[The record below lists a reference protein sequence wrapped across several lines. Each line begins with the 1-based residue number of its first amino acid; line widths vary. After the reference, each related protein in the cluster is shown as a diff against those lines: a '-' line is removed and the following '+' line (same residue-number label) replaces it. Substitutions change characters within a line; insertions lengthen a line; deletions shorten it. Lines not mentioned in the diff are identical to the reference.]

1 MITNTY
7 SKRINQKGLIERF
20 IDEIFSV
27 KDPLHYKEIKVFGS
41 YIKEDRFIL
50 YISILFASI
59 IGIFGIIF
67 RLYENYVALSILII
81 VIYLI
86 GGVPYLF
93 YKYIESKIYENISNN
108 YTYFLSYLSESL
120 ASGMTLL
127 DALAYLSSVDLGYLS
142 FLVKKLY
149 NWIVWGMSFEKAFTL
164 FNMYFDE
171 LPNIKMINYVILET
185 YKGGGDISKVLKRL
199 YNDLESVKEL
209 EGLKRSYVSQQILI
223 LYAIFVIFIGLSI
236 SILNTIKP
244 LIISQVSV
252 STVHTTFN
260 FFSSQINYSWL
271 KFITA
276 LSIIMVGISA
286 SIIIGIA
293 ETGKIRSSVKH
304 LAINNLIGL
313 LSIVIFV
320 LPSFVTFNLQVFPT
334 TAYVYTPINI
344 QVYGYID
351 AQPITNAPLT
361 IYVINSAGNYVYQN
375 FQILQNGYYSQSIE
389 LNSTGTYII
398 EAILNYNGKRYIQ
411 EQSINVTI

>member
-1 MITNTY
+1 MITNKY
-7 SKRINQKGLIERF
+7 NKGVNQKGLIERF
-20 IDEIFSV
+20 IDQIFNV
-27 KDPLHYKEIKVFGS
+27 KDPLHYKEINIFGS
-41 YIKEDRFIL
+41 YVKEDRFVL
-50 YISILFASI
+50 YISVLFASI
-59 IGIFGIIF
+59 FGIFGIIF
-67 RLYENYVALSILII
+67 KLYENYVTLSILII
-81 VIYLI
+81 VIYII

-142 FLVKKLY
+142 ILVKKLY
-149 NWIVWGMSFEKAFTL
+149 NWIAWGMSFEKAFTL
-164 FNMYFDE
+164 FNMYFEE
-171 LPNIKMINYVILET
+171 LQNIKMINYVILET

-209 EGLKRSYVSQQILI
+209 DGLKRAYVSQQIMV

-236 SILNTIKP
+236 SILDTIKP
-244 LIISQVSV
+244 LVTSQILA

-260 FFSSQINYSWL
+260 FFSSSINYSWL

-276 LSIIMVGISA
+276 LSIILVGISA
-286 SIIIGIA
+286 SIIMGIA
-293 ETGKIRSSVKH
+293 ESGKIRSSVKH

-313 LSIVIFV
+313 LSIVIFI
-320 LPSFVTFNLQVFPT
+320 LPSIVSFNLQVFPT
-334 TAYVYTPINI
+334 NAYVYTPINI

-351 AQPITNAPLT
+351 AQPITNSPLT

-411 EQSINVTI
+411 KQNINVTI